1 MKYTKD
7 QLIQIEKLNKV
18 NELSKKV
25 YIDILKANKRWR
37 QNEKRSFKM

>member
-25 YIDILKANKRWR
+25 YIDILKASIIKAENMKL
-37 QNEKRSFKM
+37 